1 MATSCS
7 LLIPHSQVAVLNLP
21 KEPLNPLTLPG
32 TIPPHPTALLQPF
45 MYNSHGSTFLEVTGV
60 SRPYSQWTSLCLTPS
75 SSLYLTTPLYYKFV

>member
-32 TIPPHPTALLQPF
+32 KIPSIPLPSFSHSSKFAGILSAAL
-45 MYNSHGSTFLEVTGV
+45 S
-60 SRPYSQWTSLCLTPS
+60 
-75 SSLYLTTPLYYKFV
+75 